1 MLDKH
6 NALAD
11 AIYRQ
16 QWCRFRVLGPT
27 ADQQPRVIPASF
39 HNALFKIKKNVHCLL
54 ARLHAFDHFALLLQ
68 LSLLSSLMFMVDLSI
83 RGLNTPQQTHI
94 PRITLH

>member
-1 MLDKH
+1 MLGKH

-39 HNALFKIKKNVHCLL
+39 HNALFKIKKKRPLLISTFACL
-54 ARLHAFDHFALLLQ
+54 RPF
-68 LSLLSSLMFMVDLSI
+68 
-83 RGLNTPQQTHI
+83 RTPTTIEFIIVTHVYG
-94 PRITLH
+94 